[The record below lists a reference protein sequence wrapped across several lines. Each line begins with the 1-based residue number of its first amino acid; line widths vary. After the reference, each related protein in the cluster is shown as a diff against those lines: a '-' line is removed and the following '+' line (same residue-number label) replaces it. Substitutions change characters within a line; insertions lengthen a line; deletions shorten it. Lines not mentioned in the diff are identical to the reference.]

1 MPAMT
6 RIMDTI
12 VTLQGGDRVGARQ
25 AFTEIWKGLVPEGDS
40 LARCVLSHYMADA
53 QDDPNEELRWDL
65 LALEAS
71 AGLTDQ
77 NMKRFNATLT
87 RAEFLPSLHLNVA
100 ADYLKLGDPVR
111 ATEHAMQANALAA
124 AMPNTDLARL
134 TRGAIARVLEEAA
147 AAPITKPQPV

>member
-25 AFTEIWKGLVPEGDS
+25 AFAEIWKGLVPEGDC

-77 NMKRFNATLT
+77 NMKRFNASLT

-100 ADYLKLGDPVR
+100 ADYLKLGDTER
-111 ATEHAMQANALAA
+111 AIDHATQAKALAA
-124 AMPNTDLARL
+124 ALPNTDLARL
-134 TRGAIARVLEEAA
+134 TRGAIERVLEEAA
-147 AAPITKPQPV
+147 AAPVTTPQPV

>member
-25 AFTEIWKGLVPEGDS
+25 AFAEIWKGLASDGDALS
-40 LARCVLSHYMADA
+40 RCVLSHYMADA
-53 QDDPNEELRWDL
+53 QDDPSEELRWDL

-77 NMKRFNATLT
+77 NMKRFNASLT

-100 ADYLKLGDPVR
+100 SDYLKLGDPAR
-111 ATEHAMQANALAA
+111 ATEHAMQANVLAA
-124 AMPNTDLARL
+124 ALPNTDLARL
-134 TRGAIARVLEEAA
+134 TRGAIERVLAEAA
-147 AAPITKPQPV
+147 AAPVTTPQPV

>member
-12 VTLQGGDRVGARQ
+12 ATLQGGDRVGARQ
-25 AFTEIWKGLVPEGDS
+25 AFAEIWKGLVPDGDC

-53 QDDPNEELRWDL
+53 QDDPSEELRWDL

-77 NMKRFNATLT
+77 NMKRFNASLT

-100 ADYLKLGDPVR
+100 ADYLKLGDPER
-111 ATEHAMQANALAA
+111 ARGHAMQANDLAQAL
-124 AMPNTDLARL
+124 PDTDLARL
-134 TRGAIARVLEEAA
+134 TRGAIARVLAEAGA
-147 AAPITKPQPV
+147 GPITTPQPA

>member
-25 AFTEIWKGLVPEGDS
+25 AFGEIWKGLAPEGNA

-53 QDDPNEELRWDL
+53 QDDPQEELRWDL

-71 AGLTDQ
+71 TGLTDEAL
-77 NMKRFNATLT
+77 KRFQASLT
-87 RAEFLPSLHLNVA
+87 RAAFLPSLHLNVA
-100 ADYLKLGDPVR
+100 ADYLKLGDRTR
-111 ATEHAMQANALAA
+111 ASEHAQIASELAA
-124 AMPNTDLARL
+124 ALPNTDLART
-134 TRGAIARVLEEAA
+134 TRGAIARVLAEAA
-147 AAPITKPQPV
+147 A